1 MAPTIVYLTGFR
13 QHAGKT
19 VTSLGIISRLLGFLP
34 PSRIAYLKPV
44 GQELVTLS
52 DGTQVDKDAQIL
64 GRFSGIEGFDIG
76 AVSPVRLGAGFTQE
90 YLASANRLQETRRL
104 QDAIIESLGRLADRD
119 VIIAEGSGHPGVGGI
134 VGLSNADV
142 ANLMGAKVIFLS
154 GGGIGKAL
162 DMLEVDLSYFLYKK
176 TPVRGVLFNRCIP
189 GKIDVM
195 SRLITEKLLNDRYGA
210 FGGKLRI
217 LGFLPEI
224 ADLGQPSLRAIAEK
238 YPGADPIGDA
248 TSEAWET
255 PCGDTRIITADA
267 DRMQLDPYLRPH
279 DLVILAASSRRRA
292 HRICEF
298 HRMMGASVPV
308 GGLVLTCG
316 RTDEVAAEIRQH
328 IAEVGLPALL
338 VKDDTATAERK
349 VLDIYENTKLQTWDT
364 RKMREIVDLF
374 ARWFDMEK
382 FLETFGIAP

>member
-19 VTSLGIISRLLGFLP
+19 VASLGIISRLLAVMDA
-34 PSRIAYLKPV
+34 SRIAYLKPV
-44 GQELVTLS
+44 GQDLVTLP
-52 DGTQVDKDAQIL
+52 DGTAVDKDAQIL
-64 GRFSGIEGFDIG
+64 ERFSGIAGFDIA

-90 YLASANRLQETRRL
+90 YLASGNRLQETRRL
-104 QDAIIESLGRLADRD
+104 QDAVIASLERLAGRD

-142 ANLMGAKVIFLS
+142 ANLIGAKVVFLS

-189 GKIDVM
+189 EKIDGM
-195 SRLITEKLLNDRYGA
+195 RRLITEDLLNDRYGA

-217 LGFLPEI
+217 LGFLPEV
-224 ADLGQPSLRAIAEK
+224 ADLGKPSMRSIAEK
-238 YPGADPIGDA
+238 YPGAEALDGVA
-248 TSEAWET
+248 GEAWEAA
-255 PCGDTRIITADA
+255 CGATRIISEDA
-267 DRMQLDPYLRPH
+267 EKLQLEAYLRPR
-279 DLVILAASSRRRA
+279 DVVILAASSRRRA
-292 HRICEF
+292 HRLLEF
-298 HRMMGASVPV
+298 HRMRGADVPL

-328 IAEVGLPALL
+328 IAEAGLPALL
-338 VKDDTATAERK
+338 VKDDTATAEQR
-349 VLDIYENTKLQTWDT
+349 VLDIYENTKLQPWDT
-364 RKMREIVDLF
+364 RKVRDIEDLF
-374 ARWFDMEK
+374 AQWFDMEK
-382 FLETFGIAP
+382 FLETFEIGA